1 MIAVA
6 HPLPSPQTS
15 RPRRGPRSK
24 RRQHAA
30 PVAFRP
36 EPAGK
41 VIPHPTLQVAA
52 PLTIVP
58 PAVTTPAPQTRPTPR
73 SKSTLTT
80 PTAPFWLRALLVI
93 QRGSSVLTFCLATA
107 VLIVYGSTVYIQQAW
122 SEEFR
127 QLEQL
132 QREKRELT
140 TADELMKN
148 QLAQRAA
155 APENGLVAPSPANTI
170 FLPKA
175 TNQPV
180 QSTPITPLL
189 EVRPDAPLGY

>member
-24 RRQHAA
+24 RRQQAV

-41 VIPHPTLQVAA
+41 VIPHPTMQVANPN

-58 PAVTTPAPQTRPTPR
+58 PAVAAPQTQPSPRPKP
-73 SKSTLTT
+73 LAP
-80 PTAPFWLRALLVI
+80 PTAPFWLRTLLII
-93 QRGSSVLTFCLATA
+93 QRGSSILTFCLATA
-107 VLIVYGSTVYIQQAW
+107 VLMVYGSTVYIQQAW

-170 FLPKA
+170 FLPRA
-175 TNQPV
+175 TNQSV
-180 QSTPITPLL
+180 QSAPITPLL

>member
-1 MIAVA
+1 M
-6 HPLPSPQTS
+6 
-15 RPRRGPRSK
+15 
-24 RRQHAA
+24 
-30 PVAFRP
+30 AFRP

-41 VIPHPTLQVAA
+41 VIPHPTIQTAPSA
-52 PLTIVP
+52 PLTLVP
-58 PAVTTPAPQTRPTPR
+58 PAVTAPTAQTRPAPQVRPSSR
-73 SKSTLTT
+73 SQSSFAA
-80 PTAPFWLRALLVI
+80 PAAPFWLQALLVI
-93 QRGSSVLTFCLATA
+93 QRGSSILTFCLATA

-148 QLAQRAA
+148 QLAQQAA

-170 FLPKA
+170 FLPRA
-175 TNQPV
+175 THQPV
-180 QSTPITPLL
+180 QAPITPLL

>member
-15 RPRRGPRSK
+15 RPRRGPHSK
-24 RRQHAA
+24 RRQQTA

-41 VIPHPTLQVAA
+41 VIPHPTIQVATPA
-52 PLTIVP
+52 PLTLVP
-58 PAVTTPAPQTRPTPR
+58 PTAPTPHTQPIPR
-73 SKSTLTT
+73 AKSTITT

-93 QRGSSVLTFCLATA
+93 QRGSSILTFCLATA
-107 VLIVYGSTVYIQQAW
+107 VLMVYGSTVYIQQAW

-170 FLPKA
+170 FLPRA
-175 TNQPV
+175 TTQSV
-180 QSTPITPLL
+180 QSAPITPLL